1 MEKEYSQEQL
11 WKLYERLPE
20 ELKDI
25 IFSEETA
32 NDIGDI
38 CTRNGIE
45 AERISEIARLVG
57 QVFLGLI
64 PPGEFQDA
72 LEKEVKLS
80 PEKAKKISSGISR
93 FIFSSVKYRLAELYK
108 EIIPSAKPGEKPA
121 PPKED
126 VYREPLE

>member
-11 WKLYERLPE
+11 WKLYEKLPE
-20 ELKDI
+20 QLKDI

-45 AERISEIARLVG
+45 AERTSEIARLVG

-64 PPGEFQDA
+64 PPGELQDA
-72 LEKEVKLS
+72 LEKEAKLS
-80 PEKAKKISSGISR
+80 PEKAKKISSEVAR
-93 FIFSSVKYRLAELYK
+93 FIFSSVKYSLAELYK
-108 EIIPSAKPGEKPA
+108 EITPPAKPGEKPA
-121 PPKED
+121 LSKED
-126 VYREPLE
+126 VYRESIE